1 MDVQTMI
8 PNYQDTERY
17 KKSKSLESSMGKDAF
32 ELAFRKIFGV
42 DENRPKVKCKMCGTE
57 YKNEGNTVFYFN
69 LPDRGLCV
77 DCFKEE
83 LQHRDLNPDEIESLA
98 QDYVLRRHN
107 NPGIVGPGAYL
118 PEALTTKQKEIVY
131 KRINQI
137 FDEESQKKEQ
147 EIQDKYYKEALQ
159 LIGDE
164 TDLTT
169 VVAKLMRRMDEKDEE
184 NHYSRDPL
192 RMRFG

>member
-1 MDVQTMI
+1 MSELI
-8 PNYQDTERY
+8 PKYIDTDDY
-17 KKSKSLESSMGKDAF
+17 KKNKDGFDNAF
-32 ELAFRKIFGV
+32 NSIFGV
-42 DENRPKVKCKMCGTE
+42 NDSRPKVKCKMCGTE

-69 LPDRGLCV
+69 LPDRGLCI

-83 LQHRDLNPDEIESLA
+83 LQHRDLSPDEVESLA
-98 QDYVLRRHN
+98 QDYVLRSHSN
-107 NPGIVGPGAYL
+107 WGICGLGRYL

-137 FDEESQKKEQ
+137 FDEEHQKKEQ
-147 EIQDKYYKEALQ
+147 DIQTQYYKEALQ

-164 TDLTT
+164 TDLTA
-169 VVAKLMRRMDEKDEE
+169 VVARLLRRMDEKDQE
-184 NHYSRDPL
+184 NHYSRDPM